1 MKDKNKASE
10 ERRKFFRIDDIAVLT
25 YKVVSW
31 ADVHSPQRLDAS
43 MLVDKF
49 ATKAHLDRLSR
60 ELQPLYN
67 VIKSSNSNVAEYLL
81 TLDKKISL
89 LSECLMADAVA
100 ENHIEPREVN
110 ISGGGVLFV
119 SEKPVATGAMLELK
133 MKLLPNYINVY
144 SYAKVV
150 SCLSFD
156 EGAENK
162 EYKIAVKFEFMEDDV
177 RDLITRH
184 VLLREQALI
193 NKV

>member
-1 MKDKNKASE
+1 MKDKDKASE
-10 ERRKFFRIDDIAVLT
+10 ERRKFFRIDDLAVLT

-31 ADVHSPQRLDAS
+31 ADAHSPQRLDAGI
-43 MLVDKF
+43 LVDKF

-67 VIKSSNSNVAEYLL
+67 VIKSSNSNIAEYLF

-100 ENHIEPREVN
+100 ENDIEPRKVN
-110 ISGGGVLFV
+110 ISGGGVLFE
-119 SEKPVATGAMLELK
+119 SDKPVATGAMLELK
-133 MKLLPNYINVY
+133 MKLLPKHIYVY
-144 SYAKVV
+144 SYAKVI
-150 SCLSFD
+150 SCMALEEDS
-156 EGAENK
+156 ENK
-162 EYKIAVKFEFMEDDV
+162 QYKIAVKFEYMEDDV

-184 VLLREQALI
+184 VLARERALI